1 MSEAYEVLGDDA
13 KRAEFDQFGSGAAN
27 NPFGQ
32 ALTFLRSTELFNL
45 NVIDFCDT
53 QLTDSFKH
61 L

>member
-32 ALTFLRSTELFNL
+32 VLTFLRSTELFNL
-45 NVIDFCDT
+45 KVIDFN
-53 QLTDSFKH
+53 LHISVA
-61 L
+61 